1 MSRRTTKTAPAPEPE
16 AAASGAT
23 ADTTEQEP
31 AVYLGRLTR
40 DPELRQTRRGTPVCN
55 LRLAISRPGEDTLF
69 RNCVCWSRTAEVV
82 AEYLRKG
89 RLVEVTGVERT
100 RTWTGRDGEE
110 HTDVE
115 ISAYRVQFVRSQPPE
130 ANAA

>member
-1 MSRRTTKTAPAPEPE
+1 MSRRTTNTTSAPEAE
-16 AAASGAT
+16 AALTDAA
-23 ADTTEQEP
+23 ADTPEQEP

-40 DPELRQTRRGTPVCN
+40 DPELRHTRRGTSVCN
-55 LRLAISRPGEDTLF
+55 LRLAVNRPVEDTVF
-69 RNCVCWSRTAEVV
+69 RTCVCWSRTAEVV

-110 HTDVE
+110 RTDVE